1 MQRQIVPGSD
11 DVSLRIRILDS
22 TDGTPE
28 TGVTS
33 ATTGLSLSY
42 VRDGAT
48 ATSITVSDLTALT
61 DAHSDGGILHIS
73 DGYYRLDVADA
84 AFASGADSVMIT
96 GTATGMVIVGCEV
109 QMSNQPVNVMT
120 LRNSALDSIKE
131 ATADQV
137 WAEALADH
145 SGTAGSTAEALADI
159 DTATQATQ
167 TDLATAQADL
177 DIITGTNG
185 VVIDDNA
192 ITAGKFD
199 ETTAFPLKSDDSGS
213 TQVARVGAD
222 SDTLETLSDQL
233 DGIAASTSLITSA
246 TELTVSVISS
256 GDVIDL
262 TQGASSDLSFAIDG
276 TIDDLTGITVK
287 LGLVVIS
294 GVTGEVTAPT
304 PLTCTV
310 NSGGTAN
317 QTVTVTVP
325 AATTAD
331 MAKSVLSRETRSSTP
346 KVQNAYRWSLIS
358 HDYPAAGK
366 KTTHA
371 RGYATV
377 QDDDGAAA

>member
-28 TGVTS
+28 TSVTS
-33 ATTGLSLSY
+33 ATAGLSLSY
-42 VRDGAT
+42 QRDGAA
-48 ATSITVSDLTALT
+48 ATSITLSDLTALT

-96 GTATGMVIVGCEV
+96 GTATGMVVVGCEV
-109 QMSNQPVNVMT
+109 QLANAPTQPQSLSTQAKADVNAEADT
-120 LRNSALDSIKE
+120 AISDAAL
-131 ATADQV
+131 ATA
-137 WAEALADH
+137 AN
-145 SGTAGSTAEALADI
+145 
-159 DTATQATQ
+159 
-167 TDLATAQADL
+167 LATAQADL

-185 VVIDDNA
+185 VAIDDNA

-199 ETTAFPLKSDDSGS
+199 ESTAFPLKSDDSGS

-222 SDTLETLSDQL
+222 GDTLETLSDQI
-233 DGIAASTSLITSA
+233 DGISAKTDLITSS
-246 TELTVSVISS
+246 TELTVASVST

-262 TQGASSDLSFAIDG
+262 TQGGSRDLSFAIDG
-276 TIDDLTGITVK
+276 TIDDLTDITVK

-304 PLTCTV
+304 PLSCDV
-310 NSGGTAN
+310 NNDGSAN

-331 MAKSVLSRETRSSTP
+331 MAVSTLSRETRTSTP